1 MHEEGLNRSR
11 DLKKRKKS
19 EEEDLGCWLGDG
31 GGSLGCVIA
40 LAAQQLSVHVC
51 SLSSPLGH
59 IIVTGPLT

>member
-31 GGSLGCVIA
+31 GGVW
-40 LAAQQLSVHVC
+40 AA
-51 SLSSPLGH
+51 
-59 IIVTGPLT
+59 